1 MIRLATIR
9 SSTFFWAAAAALGA
23 AVLSPARAAQ
33 PEAVT
38 KIYVIEVPPA
48 MNGAF
53 REGVQTWEKCLEA
66 HEAAF
71 ALHAYDAESG
81 DLSRYA
87 FLEAHRSWGGL
98 DTHDPASKACDA
110 TFQEDVVPHFTAGYA
125 EFAQPT
131 AKISYTAGDDPG
143 SPAPLVWVDAFRFKP
158 GHIRD
163 YIAYATKFAAAAA
176 KMHFNQ
182 PYEGYEVFGSGHGG
196 ENLLLVGSGK
206 TWAEIGADP
215 VPDPDKMME
224 EVYGKKA
231 ADALR
236 EEATASIAQHWADA
250 WSYDKELTYL
260 PKK

>member
-1 MIRLATIR
+1 MRLATIC

-23 AVLSPARAAQ
+23 VVASPARAAQ

-38 KIYVIEVPPA
+38 KIYVLEVPPA
-48 MNGAF
+48 MDGAF
-53 REGVQTWEKCLEA
+53 RKGVQTWEKCLEA
-66 HEAAF
+66 HKAAF
-71 ALHAYDAESG
+71 TLHAYDAESG
-81 DLSRYA
+81 DLGRYA
-87 FLEAHRSWGGL
+87 FIEAHRSWGDL
-98 DTHDPASKACDA
+98 DTHDPAGKACNA
-110 TFQEDVVPHFTAGYA
+110 TFRENILPHFTQGSA

-131 AKISYTAGDDPG
+131 AKISYTAGDDPD
-143 SPAPLVWVDAFRFKP
+143 SAAPIVWVDALRFKP
-158 GHIRD
+158 GHERD
-163 YIAYATKFAAAAA
+163 YIAYASKFAAAAA

-196 ENLLLVGSGK
+196 ESLLLVGAGK

-224 EVYGKKA
+224 EVYGKKVA
-231 ADALR
+231 KALR
-236 EEATASIAQHWADA
+236 EEATASIAEHWADA